1 MRLQWGLIGGGESSQ
16 IGAAHQIAAHMNNAF
31 ELTAAALDIDPA
43 RAREYAMRLGVPRER
58 AYGDWRE
65 MCEVERKRTDRV
77 DLVTIATPNSS
88 HFEIT
93 RAFLEAGF
101 DVLCEKPMTTTVAEA
116 EEIVQAARHHQ
127 RICAVNFGYSGYPLV
142 RHARAMVARGD
153 LGRIRVVMVEFAHGH
168 HANAAEADNPRVR
181 WRYDPAMVGVSS
193 VLADCG
199 IHALHLACFITGQQ
213 VESLAADFASTVRAR
228 QLEDDALL
236 AFRMSHGAVGRLW
249 TSAVAIGRA
258 HGLTVQVY
266 GELGGL
272 RWQQEHPNQ
281 LYWTPLGAPTSI
293 IERGAA
299 GLSLEADRATHVSVG
314 HAEGFLGAFGNIYA
328 DLAEVL
334 QARKVGR
341 PANPLALSIPSAEDG
356 LLSIA
361 AVQAAADSARAGGVW
376 VKPSTAP
383 SQAVPRGA

>member
-1 MRLQWGLIGGGESSQ
+1 MSLQWGLIGGGESSQ
-16 IGAAHQIAAHMNNAF
+16 IGAAHRMAARMTNAF

-43 RAREYAMRLGVPRER
+43 RAREYAMRLGMPRER
-58 AYGDWRE
+58 AYADWRE
-65 MCEVERKRTDRV
+65 MLESERQRASRV
-77 DLVTIATPNSS
+77 DLVTVATPNSS

-116 EEIVQAARHHQ
+116 EQIVQAARDRH

-153 LGRIRVVMVEFAHGH
+153 LGRIRVVVAEFAHGH
-168 HANAAEADNPRVR
+168 HANTAEAANPRVR
-181 WRYDPAMVGVSS
+181 WRYDPAIVGVSS

-199 IHALHLACFITGQQ
+199 IHALHLACFMTGQQ
-213 VESLAADFASTVRAR
+213 VESLAADFASTIPAR

-236 AFRMSHGAVGRLW
+236 AFRMSQGAVGRLW
-249 TSAVAIGRA
+249 TSAVAVGRA
-258 HGLTVQVY
+258 HGLTMQVY

-299 GLSLEADRATHVSVG
+299 GLSPEAERATHVTVG

-341 PANPLALSIPSAEDG
+341 PADPLALSYPRAEDG

-361 AVQAAADSARAGGVW
+361 AVQAAAESARAGGAW
-376 VKPSTAP
+376 VKLSTAP
-383 SQAVPRGA
+383 RHAAPSGA

>member
-1 MRLQWGLIGGGESSQ
+1 MLEAERTRPDRLDLI
-16 IGAAHQIAAHMNNAF
+16 
-31 ELTAAALDIDPA
+31 T
-43 RAREYAMRLGVPRER
+43 V
-58 AYGDWRE
+58 
-65 MCEVERKRTDRV
+65 
-77 DLVTIATPNSS
+77 ATPNSS

-93 RAFLEAGF
+93 RAFLQAGF

-116 EEIVQAARHHQ
+116 EEIVQTARNHQ

-153 LGRIRVVMVEFAHGH
+153 LGRVRLVVAEFAHGH

-181 WRYDPAMVGVSS
+181 WRYDPAVMGASS

-213 VESLAADFASTVRAR
+213 VQSLSADFASTIRGR

-236 AFRMSHGAVGRLW
+236 AFRMSQGTIGRLW

-258 HGLTVQVY
+258 HGMTIQVY
-266 GELGGL
+266 GELGAL
-272 RWQQEHPNQ
+272 RWQQEQPNQ
-281 LYWTPLGAPTSI
+281 LYWSPLGAPTSI

-299 GLSLEADRATHVSVG
+299 GLSADADRATHVTVG

-334 QARKVGR
+334 QARKAGR
-341 PANPLALSIPSAEDG
+341 PANPLALSYPRAEDG

-361 AVQAAADSARAGGVW
+361 AVRAAADSASAGGAW
-376 VKPSTAP
+376 VRVRAAP
-383 SQAVPRGA
+383 SHGAPSGA